1 MPRGENYACVG
12 YLGVPEHLRLGD
24 GVPLGGLRRENGRG
38 TYSALISGAV
48 VHAAMVHASVI
59 HSAVVHIPVV
69 HRAK

>member
-1 MPRGENYACVG
+1 MRG
-12 YLGVPEHLRLGD
+12 RLCMCWLFGSSRAFAAGGWGAVRWVETGD
-24 GVPLGGLRRENGRG
+24 GKGA
-38 TYSALISGAV
+38 YSALISGAV